1 MVQNGIEWVP
11 SAEQIKLVELL
22 INPEDRRTKT
32 EKMEEAGIPRT
43 TFYRMLKDKNFKA
56 YLREQLD
63 TMTDG
68 ELPDVWK
75 AHMLKCKRGDMT
87 AIKLYY
93 EIKGIYVERKEITGK
108 DGGPIETKT
117 NLKALSI
124 EELRALAKLDE

>member
-43 TFYRMLKDKNFKA
+43 TFYRMLKDKNFKT